1 MNPLAERV
9 TPQAALQRGLAEL
22 ALALPPAAVEKLLAY
37 LELLAKWNRTY
48 NLTAI
53 RDPLQAVSLHLLDSL
68 AVLRELRDRRGA
80 LADVGSGGGLPGIPL
95 AIADPDRHVT
105 LNDANQKKGAFLRQ
119 AVIELGLANADVHV
133 GRAEQWHP
141 AQRFAVVITR
151 GFASLVD
158 FLTACRHLVA
168 PGGVLAAMK
177 GAYPEAELAQIPAGC
192 DCGDVRRLRV
202 PLLDAERHLVLC
214 RAGA

>member
-1 MNPLAERV
+1 M
-9 TPQAALQRGLAEL
+9 TPQVALQLGLSEL
-22 ALALPPAAVEKLLAY
+22 ALALPAGASDKLLAY

-48 NLTAI
+48 NLTAV
-53 RDPLQAVSLHLLDSL
+53 RNPLQAVSLHLLDSL
-68 AVLRELRDRRGA
+68 AVLRELRDRSGA

-95 AIADPDRHVT
+95 AIAEPERRVT

-119 AVIELGLANADVHV
+119 AVIELGLANAEVHV
-133 GRAEQWHP
+133 GRAEQWRP

-158 FLTACRHLVA
+158 FLAACRHLAA

-177 GAYPEAELAQIPAGC
+177 GAYPVAELAQVPAEC
-192 DCGDVRRLRV
+192 DCGDVRRLKV

-214 RAGA
+214 RA